1 MKILKSRISSSGNHC
16 ILKLSRGEV
25 FKNSYKQVVKMRHK
39 DTSEVALD
47 GDIHTLQVP
56 MIII

>member
-1 MKILKSRISSSGNHC
+1 MAEMKILKSRISSSGNHC
-16 ILKLSRGEV
+16 SRGEV

-39 DTSEVALD
+39 DTSEVELD